1 MATIDHKMLNYL
13 YLSREK
19 LTQAVLYLVS
29 FMFVRIYLV
38 FLFSLNII
46 NWLLALYVNNNVSQ
60 NLVVLHYNVNLGVN
74 LIGDAHDIYIIPTLG
89 LAFILI
95 NFILLLNIFRKNKF
109 LIHLLLG
116 FSLLINLFLIAG
128 TLAIYLVNF
137 R

>member
-1 MATIDHKMLNYL
+1 MAIDGHKILNSF

-19 LTQAVLYLVS
+19 LVQAVFYLVS
-29 FMFVRIYLV
+29 FSFVRIYLI
-38 FLFSLNII
+38 FLFVLNIL
-46 NWLLALYVNNNVSQ
+46 NWLLVFYVNNNVSQ

-74 LIGDAHDIYIIPTLG
+74 LIGEAKEIYIIPFLG
-89 LAFILI
+89 LAFIII

-109 LIHLLLG
+109 LIHLILG

>member
-1 MATIDHKMLNYL
+1 MAIDGHKILNYL
-13 YLSREK
+13 YLSWDK
-19 LTQAVLYLVS
+19 LAQVVLYLVS
-29 FMFVRIYLV
+29 FMFVRIYLL
-38 FLFSLNII
+38 FLFALNIL
-46 NWLLALYVNNNVSQ
+46 NWLLAFYVNNNVSQ

-74 LIGDAHDIYIIPTLG
+74 LIGEAKEIYIIPFLG
-89 LAFILI
+89 LAFIVI

-109 LIHLLLG
+109 LIHLILV

>member
-1 MATIDHKMLNYL
+1 MAIDGHKILNYL
-13 YLSREK
+13 YLSWDK
-19 LTQAVLYLVS
+19 LAQVVLYLVS
-29 FMFVRIYLV
+29 FMFVRIYLL
-38 FLFSLNII
+38 FLFALNIL
-46 NWLLALYVNNNVSQ
+46 NWLLAFYVNNNVSQ

-74 LIGDAHDIYIIPTLG
+74 LIGEAKEIYIIPFLG
-89 LAFILI
+89 LAFIVI

-109 LIHLLLG
+109 LIHLILG

>member
-1 MATIDHKMLNYL
+1 MATLGHEILNYS

-19 LTQAVLYLVS
+19 LAQAVLSLVS
-29 FMFVRIYLV
+29 FMFVRIYLL
-38 FLFSLNII
+38 FLLVLNII
-46 NWLLALYVNNNVSQ
+46 NWLLAFYVNNNVSQ

-74 LIGDAHDIYIIPTLG
+74 LIGDAKDIYIIPALG
-89 LAFILI
+89 LAFIAI
-95 NFILLLNIFRKNKF
+95 NFLLLLNIFRKNKF
-109 LIHLLLG
+109 LIHLILG

>member
-1 MATIDHKMLNYL
+1 MAIDSHKILNYI
-13 YLSREK
+13 YLGHEK
-19 LTQAVLYLVS
+19 LAQAFFDLTG
-29 FMFVRIYLV
+29 FMFVRMYLI
-38 FLFSLNII
+38 FLFTLNII
-46 NWLLALYVNNNVSQ
+46 NWLLAFYVNNNVSQ

-74 LIGDAHDIYIIPTLG
+74 LIGEAKDVYIIPILG
-89 LAFILI
+89 LAFIII

-128 TLAIYLVNF
+128 TLAIYLINF